1 MLPAPPQAGFV
12 LPPPLSLAQQVDG
25 PTARSVQLSKKGAPW
40 SDDEH
45 KAFLAGLKAYG
56 RGQWKQISR
65 YYVPSR
71 TPTQVASHA
80 QKHFLRQSGAQKRR
94 SRFSAVEEAAAVAV
108 AAAAPLQALG
118 AAAPGA
124 AAAGP
129 VPGAPALPSFFAHAL
144 AGPATQTPLQLLSA
158 TPGARLGG
166 MPGAAQHPL
175 PPPGAIVGGIA
186 MGVPIGVLPPL
197 PSITTASGTELPILP
212 VMPGRIN
219 ALAASMAAATATA
232 ATPAAAATAT
242 TSVSAD
248 SSGSELLGHASR
260 PPSPA
265 PTPAAVLPPL
275 LPEVPLPLHTHSRGS
290 AATTAPPRPAG
301 GSHYMPPTGRTQQLL
316 RLLELNEQQQRA
328 ASGGAAG
335 GPAVAGD
342 GASSGSAPTAQ
353 HSAQQQQSSVRR
365 MPSATAALDTL
376 AELAEA
382 EAHSAEAAT
391 ASAMAAASSAEAAAA
406 AARQVAQQLPR
417 VHSGQAPL
425 VSAF

>member
-1 MLPAPPQAGFV
+1 MLPAQAGFV
-12 LPPPLSLAQQVDG
+12 LPPPLSLAQQVDR

-56 RGQWKQISR
+56 RGQWKSISR

-94 SRFSAVEEAAAVAV
+94 SRFSAVEEAAAAAV
-108 AAAAPLQALG
+108 TAAAPLRGLSAT
-118 AAAPGA
+118 APGA

-129 VPGAPALPSFFAHAL
+129 VPGAPALPSFFGHAL
-144 AGPATQTPLQLLSA
+144 SGASTQAPLQLLSA
-158 TPGARLGG
+158 APGARLGSV
-166 MPGAAQHPL
+166 PGAAQQPL
-175 PPPGAIVGGIA
+175 PPAGAVVGGIA

-197 PSITTASGTELPILP
+197 PSITTARGTELPILP

-219 ALAASMAAATATA
+219 ALAAS
-232 ATPAAAATAT
+232 AAAAAAPPAVPAATTT

-248 SSGSELLGHASR
+248 SFGSDSELLGLGESSR
-260 PPSPA
+260 QPA
-265 PTPAAVLPPL
+265 LSAAPAAVLPPL
-275 LPEVPLPLHTHSRGS
+275 LPEVPLPLHTHARGGG
-290 AATTAPPRPAG
+290 AAAARPPAG
-301 GSHYMPPTGRTQQLL
+301 SSRYTPPTGRTQQLL
-316 RLLELNEQQQRA
+316 RLLELNEQQQQERA
-328 ASGGAAG
+328 ASGGAA
-335 GPAVAGD
+335 D

-353 HSAQQQQSSVRR
+353 HSVHQQQSSVQRV
-365 MPSATAALDTL
+365 PSATAALDAL

-382 EAHSAEAAT
+382 EAQSAEAAD
-391 ASAMAAASSAEAAAA
+391 AAAA
-406 AARQVAQQLPR
+406 AAAAAGAATASVQYQTAQQLPR